1 MSKESDLRRVLDCG
15 IVAVVRSPDSQQ
27 LVEAAQALA
36 DGGVDV
42 VEITMT
48 VPDALDVV
56 RQVRRALGDRL
67 LLGAGTIL
75 DPETARAALLAGA
88 EYLVAPTV
96 NLDVIR
102 LCQRYDKLV
111 MPGAFTP
118 TEILTAWEAGAD
130 IVKVFPADVLGPA
143 FFKAMRGPLPQIR
156 LMPTGGVDL
165 TTAADFLRAG
175 ACCLGVG
182 GQLVE
187 PKAVAARNFDR
198 IRDLARRYAAVVSE
212 FRQEEDRVNPMPHEV
227 VTFGEAMIRLSPPNF
242 RRLEQAR
249 SLDVQVGGAELNT
262 AVGLARLGRSAAWV
276 SRLTDNR
283 SAGSSPT
290 TPARPASRRNTSSG
304 RRKTASASTS
314 WSSAP
319 PARQQRPLRPQG
331 RGHRRH
337 RAGHGPVGRR
347 VPRREVVPRHRHH
360 AGPERRRRPRR
371 RPRRC
376 GRRKR
381 PG

>member
-15 IVAVVRSPDSQQ
+15 VVAVVRSPDGAQ
-27 LVEAAQALA
+27 LVEVARALA
-36 DGGVDV
+36 DGGIDV

-48 VPDALDVV
+48 VPDALDVL
-56 RQVRRALGDRL
+56 RHIRRALGDRL

-143 FFKAMRGPLPQIR
+143 FFKAVRGPLPQVR

-165 TTAADFLRAG
+165 TTATDFLRAG

-182 GQLVE
+182 SQLVD
-187 PKAVAARNFDR
+187 PKTVAARDFDR

-212 FRQEEDRVNPMPHEV
+212 FRQK
-227 VTFGEAMIRLSPPNF
+227 
-242 RRLEQAR
+242 
-249 SLDVQVGGAELNT
+249 
-262 AVGLARLGRSAAWV
+262 
-276 SRLTDNR
+276 
-283 SAGSSPT
+283 
-290 TPARPASRRNTSSG
+290 
-304 RRKTASASTS
+304 KT
-314 WSSAP
+314 
-319 PARQQRPLRPQG
+319 G
-331 RGHRRH
+331 
-337 RAGHGPVGRR
+337 
-347 VPRREVVPRHRHH
+347 
-360 AGPERRRRPRR
+360 
-371 RPRRC
+371 
-376 GRRKR
+376 
-381 PG
+381 